1 VVITT
6 GCDPAL
12 CVVITYKLPITIVAA
27 IMSIP
32 KPETAVP
39 LFGIVP

>member
-1 VVITT
+1 
-6 GCDPAL
+6 
-12 CVVITYKLPITIVAA
+12 
-27 IMSIP
+27 MSIP